1 MRITGRTNNVNI
13 DEMLRVM
20 VEKGA
25 SDLHLRVPSSPVIRI
40 DGHLMPLD
48 GLTAITPQ
56 DVEEALENIT
66 TETQRETFHEEL
78 ELDLAYSIDGLAR
91 FRVNASL
98 QRGTINLAF
107 RKIPV
112 QIPTID
118 ELGLPDA
125 CKTLVLKPKGLVLVT
140 GPTGSG
146 KSTTL
151 AAMIDHL
158 NKNETRNVI
167 TIEDPIE
174 YLHSNDKCIIAQ
186 RELGDDTKSFA
197 SALKHV
203 LRQDPDVIL
212 VGEMRDLESIATAV
226 TAAETGH
233 LVLSTLHTP
242 NAPQTIDR
250 IIDVFPPHQQT
261 QIRTQLALA
270 LEGVLS
276 QILLPKANG
285 GGRVAVFEVMLA
297 TDAIRNL
304 IREGKSEQIPT
315 YIQTSGQYGMNT
327 MDQHLDDLSRSGV
340 ITCEEAAVR
349 MNGSYKH
356 PAEVDRMSASPGGSP
371 VKYRG
376 FEKR

>member
-1 MRITGRTNNVNI
+1 MRITGRTKNVNI

-25 SDLHLRVPSSPVIRI
+25 SDLHLRVPSSPIIRI

-56 DVEEALENIT
+56 DMEEALESIT

-78 ELDLAYSIDGLAR
+78 ELDLAYSIHSLAR
-91 FRVNASL
+91 FRVNVSL

-107 RKIPV
+107 RTIPV
-112 QIPTID
+112 KIPTID
-118 ELGLPDA
+118 ELGLPDV

-276 QILLPKANG
+276 QILLPKASG

-297 TDAIRNL
+297 SDAIRNL

-315 YIQTSGQYGMNT
+315 YIQTSGQSGMNT
-327 MDQHLDDLSRSGV
+327 MDQHLDDLTRSGV
-340 ITCEEAAVR
+340 ITFEEASIR
-349 MNGSYKH
+349 MSRSYKH
-356 PAEVDRMSASPGGSP
+356 PAEVDRKGASPGGPS

>member
-1 MRITGRTNNVNI
+1 MRITGRANNVNV

-25 SDLHLRVPSSPVIRI
+25 SDLHLRVPSPPITRV
-40 DGHLMPLD
+40 DGRLMPLD
-48 GLTAITPQ
+48 GFAAVTPQ
-56 DVEEALENIT
+56 DMEEALENIT
-66 TETQRETFHEEL
+66 TEDQREAFHEEL
-78 ELDLAYSIDGLAR
+78 ELDLAYSIRGLAR

-107 RKIPV
+107 RQIPV
-112 QIPTID
+112 QVPTID
-118 ELGLPDA
+118 ELGLPDV

-158 NKNETRNVI
+158 NKSDTRNVI

-174 YLHSNDKCIIAQ
+174 YLHSNNKCIIAQ

-203 LRQDPDVIL
+203 LRQDPDVVL
-212 VGEMRDLESIATAV
+212 VGEMRDLESIATAI

-250 IIDVFPPHQQT
+250 IIDVFPPYQQT

-304 IREGKSEQIPT
+304 IREGRTEQIPT
-315 YIQTSGQYGMNT
+315 YIQTSGQYGMYT
-327 MDQHLDDLSRSGV
+327 MDQHLDDLSKSGV
-340 ITCEEAAVR
+340 ITFEEASAR
-349 MNGSYKH
+349 ASRSYKH
-356 PAEVDRMSASPGGSP
+356 PADVNGQSNSPGGPS

>member
-1 MRITGRTNNVNI
+1 MRITGRSNNVNI
-13 DEMLRVM
+13 DEMLRLM

-25 SDLHLRVPSSPVIRI
+25 SDLHLRVPSPPIIRV
-40 DGHLMPLD
+40 DGHLESLD
-48 GLTAITPQ
+48 GLTGIMPQ
-56 DVEEALENIT
+56 DMEEALENIT
-66 TETQRETFHEEL
+66 TETERETFHEEL
-78 ELDLAYSIDGLAR
+78 ELDLAYSIHGLSR
-91 FRVNASL
+91 FRVNVSL

-107 RKIPV
+107 RQIPV

-118 ELGLPDA
+118 ELGLPDV
-125 CKTLVLKPKGLVLVT
+125 CKMLVLKPKGLVLVT

-158 NKNETRNVI
+158 NKNESRNVI
-167 TIEDPIE
+167 TVEDPIE

-186 RELGDDTKSFA
+186 RELGDDTKSFT

-203 LRQDPDVIL
+203 LRQDPDVVL
-212 VGEMRDLESIATAV
+212 VGEMRDLESIATAI

-261 QIRTQLALA
+261 QVRTQLALA

-304 IREGKSEQIPT
+304 IREGKTEQIPT
-315 YIQTSGQYGMNT
+315 YIQTSGQNGMNT
-327 MDQHLDDLSRSGV
+327 MDQHLDDLSKSGV
-340 ITCEEAAVR
+340 ITWEEASVR
-349 MNGSYKH
+349 MNRSYKH
-356 PAEVDRMSASPGGSP
+356 PAEVDRQSASPEGNP

-376 FEKR
+376 FGKR

>member
-1 MRITGRTNNVNI
+1 MRISVRNNNVNI

-20 VEKGA
+20 VEKEA
-25 SDLHLRVPSSPVIRI
+25 SDLHLRVPSPPTIRV

-48 GLTAITPQ
+48 GFSGLTPQ
-56 DVEEALENIT
+56 DVADALTSIT
-66 TETQRETFHEEL
+66 TEPQRDTFHEEL
-78 ELDLAYSIDGLAR
+78 ELDLAYSIHGVAR

-107 RKIPV
+107 RQIPV
-112 QIPTID
+112 RIPTID
-118 ELGLPDA
+118 ELGLPDV
-125 CKTLVLKPKGLVLVT
+125 CKTLVLNRKGLVLVT

-158 NKNETRNVI
+158 NKSDTRNVI

-186 RELGDDTKSFA
+186 RELGGDTKSFA

-203 LRQDPDVIL
+203 LRQDPDVVL
-212 VGEMRDLESIATAV
+212 VGEMRDLESISTAI

-250 IIDVFPPHQQT
+250 IIDVFPPYQQT

-276 QILLPKANG
+276 QILLPRANG

-304 IREGKSEQIPT
+304 IREGRTEQIPT

-327 MDQHLDDLSRSGV
+327 MDQHLEDLSRSGV
-340 ITCEEAAVR
+340 ITLEEASIR
-349 MNGSYKH
+349 TNRSYRH
-356 PAEVDRMSASPGGSP
+356 AAETDRQSASPGGPS